1 MAQRPTADSPI
12 VKFALLLA
20 DAVQVPLA
28 TQVEALVV
36 GDGRRVGQCL
46 LGGKGPDSVQ
56 ACFDAIAAEH
66 LELAAGGEDERCP
79 LVVEYAQAVADS
91 CGLAATGTAL

>member
-1 MAQRPTADSPI
+1 MNGTSHLSHDQLIADTHGSI
-12 VKFALLLA
+12 ASQDDDRSSA
-20 DAVQVPLA
+20 
-28 TQVEALVV
+28 
-36 GDGRRVGQCL
+36 DGRRVGQCL

-56 ACFDAIAAEH
+56 ACFDAIAA
-66 LELAAGGEDERCP
+66 GGEDDRCP